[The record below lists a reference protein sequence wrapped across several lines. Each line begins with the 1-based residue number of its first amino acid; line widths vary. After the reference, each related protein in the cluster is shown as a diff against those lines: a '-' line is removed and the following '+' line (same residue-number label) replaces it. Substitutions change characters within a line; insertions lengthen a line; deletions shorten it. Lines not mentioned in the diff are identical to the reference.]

1 MASLTERIALHD
13 GNTIPLFGLGCWA
26 MDEETTY
33 NAVQTAL
40 NKGYKLIDT
49 AHGYKNEHSV
59 GKAIKDSGLSRDDFF
74 LVTKLDY
81 QRHGTEG
88 VKQSLKE
95 SLEKL
100 GLDYVDLI
108 LIHTPMSGKVLE
120 TWKALMELKK
130 EGKAKSIG
138 VSNFNGDHIQALL
151 DAGLEKP
158 AVNQFEIHPT
168 NRQVFKIC
176 LSFTLFFFI
185 LDSF

>member
-1 MASLTERIALHD
+1 
-13 GNTIPLFGLGCWA
+13 

-33 NAVQTAL
+33 NAVLTAL

-49 AHGYKNEHSV
+49 AHCYKNEQSV

-74 LVTKLDY
+74 LVTKLDPH
-81 QRHGTEG
+81 QHGAEG

-100 GLDYVDLI
+100 GLDYVDLF

-120 TWKALMELKK
+120 SWKALMELKK

-138 VSNFNGDHIQALL
+138 VSNFRTYSSFLRCWTRKTSSQSVRNLPFKSLGFYISFFTYFFLGIRLL
-151 DAGLEKP
+151 
-158 AVNQFEIHPT
+158 
-168 NRQVFKIC
+168 
-176 LSFTLFFFI
+176 
-185 LDSF
+185 